1 MTSAGRDPRSLGTAG
16 LISIGGSAGC
26 FLLTALLGPSA
37 MEPAL
42 PGEPGQPPY
51 SLTVHPS
58 PYLVIGLVVMGIA
71 AGVAGLGLCFTAV
84 QRGWRPR
91 PFPLLIAGLL
101 VTAAFTLMPPIGS
114 ADHLNYAAYGR
125 MAATG
130 HDPYTTRAVD
140 LPGDP
145 VIGAVEEWRT
155 APSVYGPIA
164 TAQEAFASWI
174 GGGSMRLTVF
184 MLSFTNALAFV
195 ITALVLYRSAGGPQ
209 RRLRGVLLW
218 TCNPLLLFHLVAGA
232 HNDVLAIAP
241 MVAAVALY
249 SARRRHKGAAGVLR
263 VLATGA
269 LVGAGAAIKLPAA
282 LVGGGPA
289 WVLARRT
296 LQGRV
301 RMLRHDRGM
310 QDGDPTLQD
319 GERGVQDGKRGV
331 GDERGVGGWRDV
343 RGRIGGVWGWDRG
356 ALLRLV
362 ALFGA
367 AGGVALVSFSLAGPH
382 AFDQLEKASNMVS
395 FATPWHLVDM
405 LLGKGGQR
413 TIIKIGFFALTV
425 VLVWLLARGLPRDG
439 DVEESR
445 RIAAALVLAWLFAAP
460 YELPW
465 YDGFG
470 WAVLAFLPWS
480 RFDWI
485 LLAHTGALSL
495 AYLPAR
501 DPKLIGLPGGLSW
514 LFTVVRPVVIP
525 LVLTGLLIVLV
536 RECRRSGR
544 PAPAPGCS
552 PRASAGSRG

>member
-16 LISIGGSAGC
+16 LISIGGSVGC

-58 PYLVIGLVVMGIA
+58 PYLVIGLVVVGIV

-101 VTAAFTLMPPIGS
+101 VTAAFTLAPPIGS
-114 ADHLNYAAYGR
+114 SDHLNYAAYGR

-130 HDPYTTRAVD
+130 HDPYTTQAVD
-140 LPGDP
+140 LSGDP

-155 APSVYGPIA
+155 TPSVYGPIA

-184 MLSFTNALAFV
+184 VLSFTNALAFV
-195 ITALVLYRSAGGPQ
+195 ITAVILYRSAGGPQ

-249 SARRRHKGAAGVLR
+249 SASRGRKGAVGVLR

-289 WVLARRT
+289 WVLARRA
-296 LQGRV
+296 
-301 RMLRHDRGM
+301 
-310 QDGDPTLQD
+310 
-319 GERGVQDGKRGV
+319 
-331 GDERGVGGWRDV
+331 V
-343 RGRIGGVWGWDRG
+343 RGRGVRGRVDGLWGVDRG

-367 AGGVALVSFSLAGPH
+367 AGGVALVAFTLAGPH
-382 AFDQLEKASNMVS
+382 AFDQLERASNMVS

-425 VLVWLLARGLPRDG
+425 ALVWLLARGLPRGG

-536 RECRRSGR
+536 RECRRSGS